1 MDVDLREIDT
11 QQAYKLMSGS
21 VVPRPIA
28 WVSSVDAA
36 GELNLAPFS
45 FFTVASRKPP
55 MLCISIGPGVG
66 ERLGTIKDTLEN
78 IRQQKQYVINIVNT
92 DLGNEM
98 QESAKNF
105 PPEVDEFTAAGVTPV
120 ESTSVSVPRVGE
132 APISFELELDRII
145 ELGSDHLIL
154 GKVVH
159 YHIKDE
165 YYLGNYKVDLDKL
178 KPLGRVA
185 HQYSEVQDFFSL
197 PREK

>member
-1 MDVDLREIDT
+1 MDVDLRKIDT

-28 WVSSVDAA
+28 WVSSMDTE

-45 FFTVASRKPP
+45 FFTVASRNPP

-66 ERLGTIKDTLEN
+66 ERLGTVKDTLEN
-78 IRQQKQYVINIVNT
+78 IRQHKQYVINIVNT
-92 DLGNEM
+92 DLANEM
-98 QESAKNF
+98 HESAKNF
-105 PPEVDEFTAAGVTPV
+105 PKEVDEFAAAGVTPV
-120 ESTSVSVPRVGE
+120 ASTSVSVPRVGE

-154 GKVVH
+154 GRVVH

-178 KPLGRVA
+178 KPLGRIA
-185 HQYSEVQDFFSL
+185 HQYSEMHGFFSL

>member
-1 MDVDLREIDT
+1 MDIDLRKIET
-11 QQAYKLMSGS
+11 QQAYKLLSGS

-28 WVSSVDAA
+28 WVSSVDAN
-36 GELNLAPFS
+36 GERNLAPFS

-66 ERLGTIKDTLEN
+66 EREGTVKDTLEN
-78 IRQQKQYVINIVNT
+78 IRSQKQYVINIVNT
-92 DLGNEM
+92 ELGNEM
-98 QESAKNF
+98 QESAHNF
-105 PPEVDEFTAAGVTPV
+105 PREVDEFAAAGVTAAK
-120 ESTSVSVPRVGE
+120 SISVRPPRVGE
-132 APISFELELDRII
+132 APISFELELDQII

-165 YYLGNYKVDLDKL
+165 YYLGNYKVDLEKL
-178 KPLGRVA
+178 KPLGRLA
-185 HQYSEVQDFFSL
+185 NRYSEMQGLFSL